1 MKYLVFFLLTGL
13 VASFVNAQSTEETLV
28 IFRHGEKPK
37 AGLGQLDC
45 RGLNRSLLLPDL
57 LLEKYP
63 KPDFLFAPKPSDRV
77 YERHGDQ
84 KHYDYVRPLATIEP
98 TAIRLGLPVN
108 VQFGYKQ
115 VRALA
120 SEVTKTKYH
129 HATLYLVWEHSEI
142 LRFVKEL
149 QKQFGNYQLTE
160 DWGNEEYNRV
170 LIIKMNWD
178 QKPPEMELKEQELSI
193 HNLSDRCPGIDR
205 TSKIVE

>member
-1 MKYLVFFLLTGL
+1 MKSLALILLAVL
-13 VASFVNAQSTEETLV
+13 FVPYALAQPAIETLV

-45 RGLNRSLLLPDL
+45 RGLNRSLMLPDL
-57 LLEKYP
+57 LLGKYP

-84 KHYDYVRPLATIEP
+84 KHYDYIRPLATIEP

-108 VQFGYKQ
+108 VEFGYKQ

-120 SEVTKTKYH
+120 SEVTKKKYRDS
-129 HATLYLVWEHSEI
+129 TLYLVWEHTEI

-149 QKQFGNYQLTE
+149 QKQFRNYQSLE
-160 DWGNEEYNRV
+160 EWGNEEYNRV
-170 LIIKMNWD
+170 LIVKINWD
-178 QKPPEMELKEQELSI
+178 QKPPVMELEEQELVI
-193 HNLSDRCPGIDR
+193 NHLSDHCPGFSGDSEMI
-205 TSKIVE
+205 K